1 MIDDLAEVLLHP
13 DLSRDI
19 IKILYD
25 PDANNT
31 LNPDYF
37 TAAGWDQI
45 CGIITRLY
53 G

>member
-19 IKILYD
+19 IKILSD
-25 PDANNT
+25 PLAK
-31 LNPDYF
+31 NPSNREYI
-37 TAAGWDQI
+37 TACRWDQI
-45 CGIITRLY
+45 CGIIERQH